1 MYILKGLAQIQK
13 VYLSIATELMLRT
26 CAELTLYVSNKCI
39 RRKLS
44 YKNLEWYSISRF
56 QIRNRFSAA
65 KNRSYRRSCKSLLMI
80 MY

>member
-65 KNRSYRRSCKSLLMI
+65 KNLSYRRSCKSLLMI